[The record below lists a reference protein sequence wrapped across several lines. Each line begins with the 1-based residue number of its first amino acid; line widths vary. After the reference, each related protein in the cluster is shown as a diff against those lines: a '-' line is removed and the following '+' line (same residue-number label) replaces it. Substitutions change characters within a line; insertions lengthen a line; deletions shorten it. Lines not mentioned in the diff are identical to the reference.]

1 MCFFLGGVGGRGWWF
16 RGHIKNFEVAL
27 VILEFNGVF
36 VIVDDSRISRSCYR
50 FLRDIFIILKG
61 VVVILN
67 VLIAFW
73 RF

>member
-1 MCFFLGGVGGRGWWF
+1 M
-16 RGHIKNFEVAL
+16 A
-27 VILEFNGVF
+27 ILEFIGVF
-36 VIVDDSRISRSCYR
+36 VVVDDSRISRSCYR